1 MWTMTHHPVPRPIRV
16 ACRFHRI
23 GWLATGLLA
32 AAAAGPAGCGESDGG
47 SSAGGTR
54 TVIIGAVID
63 RTGSQAWPGW
73 IEAIRLAEAHANQA
87 LEEASYKGLKF
98 RVVMTDSEND
108 PAVALPRAIDLATKQ
123 KAKAIITDSSQN
135 DVAINRTFYDDDAS
149 NDLGVPVQCSACT
162 SGSINN
168 PGATDADPITQAT
181 YRNEK
186 RWNFRSTM
194 ATKLMA
200 PVVVRLLTG
209 GTNLGDVNGDGQIKL
224 AVYASDESFGRA
236 TASDLK
242 AALMQQ
248 NPAATFVQRMHPRDA
263 DPYNYDWK
271 GDLTALNA
279 DKPDAIVV
287 ATFPQLHGAIVKV
300 DSQAPGARL
309 FHFHNMRNQR
319 AIQLSGTAGDKQ
331 EGISHVLLNQGNS
344 GETFKREFEAA
355 GGSPVAFRDAVFYDS
370 AMTIMLA
377 ALVAS
382 KDLADPSAITG
393 AQLRDALVRTS
404 EAGGEV
410 VGAGSGEFAKAITH
424 LRAGRP
430 FNYDGASGP
439 MDYDANLNVRN
450 RIAHFRVEG
459 GRTLDLATFDC
470 VSSDACPTAP

>member
-1 MWTMTHHPVPRPIRV
+1 MTQLPIRHRSRP
-16 ACRFHRI
+16 AGRFRRTL
-23 GWLATGLLA
+23 WLAPALVVGA
-32 AAAAGPAGCGESDGG
+32 AVGPAGCGESSGDPGG
-47 SSAGGTR
+47 GGVR
-54 TVIIGAVID
+54 TVVIGAVID

-73 IEAIRLAEAHANQA
+73 IEAIRLAETHANQA
-87 LEEASYKGLKF
+87 LEEAHYKGMKF
-98 RVVMTDSEND
+98 RVVITDSEND
-108 PAVALPRAIDLATKQ
+108 PAVAVPKAIDLATRQ
-123 KAKAIITDSSQN
+123 KARAIITDSSQN

-168 PGATDADPITQAT
+168 PGASDPDPVTQAA
-181 YRNEK
+181 YRNEQ

-200 PVVVRLLTG
+200 PVVVRLLG
-209 GTNLGDVNGDGQIKL
+209 GGDKQGDANDDGQLKL

-236 TASDLK
+236 TAADVK

-248 NPAATFVQRMHPRDA
+248 NPGATFIQRMHPRDA
-263 DPYNYDWK
+263 DPYTYDWE
-271 GDLTALNA
+271 GDLRALNA

-287 ATFPQLHGAIVKV
+287 ATFPQLHGAIVKAA
-300 DSQAPGARL
+300 SAEPGARL

-319 AIQLSGTAGDKQ
+319 AIQLSGGAGEKQ
-331 EGISHVLLNQGNS
+331 EGIAHVLLNQGSS

-382 KDLADPSAITG
+382 KDLADPSAMTG
-393 AQLRDALVRTS
+393 EQLREAMVRTS

-410 VGAGSGEFAKAITH
+410 VGVGSEGFAKALTH

-459 GRTLDLATFDC
+459 GRTVDLTTFDC
-470 VSSDACPTAP
+470 ISNDTCPAAP